1 MQVQH
6 WQIPHTEKPGLSVCV
21 GVRVIKPPEG
31 DAMYTCLTSGVD
43 FLPNMMTSTS
53 IGDQFS

>member
-21 GVRVIKPPEG
+21 GVRVMKPPEG

-43 FLPNMMTSTS
+43 FLPNILTSTA
-53 IGDQFS
+53 I